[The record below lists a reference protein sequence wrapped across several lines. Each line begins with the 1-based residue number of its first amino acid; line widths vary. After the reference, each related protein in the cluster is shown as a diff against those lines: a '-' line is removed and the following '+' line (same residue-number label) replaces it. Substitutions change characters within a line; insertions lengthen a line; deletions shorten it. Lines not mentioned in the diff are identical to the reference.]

1 MDTKKRNLLIVF
13 GFIALS
19 VVSGLAAYGFYNNSQ
34 SSTTSDGTTVKP
46 TSTQK
51 VDPVTKQVID
61 DGADQTPENY
71 GQNPSKP
78 SLIGFAALLDQ
89 GITQDDLTA
98 FQGGISNYF
107 VSAGDKYPPASIVVF
122 SDASCGLPLDDGS
135 VNCSYKLTVNDK
147 TKIDGAFKT
156 DENGHITIGLSQD
169 GKTIY
174 NTAIDENA
182 S

>member
-1 MDTKKRNLLIVF
+1 MDTKKRNLLIIL
-13 GFIALS
+13 GFILLS
-19 VVSGLAAYGFYNNSQ
+19 GISGLAAYGFYQNNQ
-34 SSTTSDGTTVKP
+34 SSNPDSVKP

-61 DGADQTPENY
+61 DGADQTRENY
-71 GQNPSKP
+71 GQNPAKP

-89 GITQDDLTA
+89 GITQEDLTA
-98 FQGGISNYF
+98 FQGGITNYF
-107 VSAGDKYPPASIVVF
+107 VSAGSTYPPASIVVF
-122 SDASCGLPLDDGS
+122 SDASCALPLSDGT

-147 TKIDGAFKT
+147 TKLDGAFQT
-156 DENGHITIGLSQD
+156 DENGHITIGLSKD

-174 NTAIDENA
+174 NTSIDENA

>member
-1 MDTKKRNLLIVF
+1 MDIKKRNLLIIF
-13 GFIALS
+13 GFIMLSAL
-19 VVSGLAAYGFYNNSQ
+19 SGLAAYGFYNNNR
-34 SSTTSDGTTVKP
+34 STTNGATVKP

-61 DGADQTPENY
+61 DGSDQTPETY
-71 GQNPSKP
+71 GQNPAKP
-78 SLIGFAALLDQ
+78 VLIGFAALLDQ
-89 GITQDDLTA
+89 GITQNDLTA

-107 VSAGDKYPPASIVVF
+107 VSAGNTYPPASVVVF
-122 SDASCGLPLDDGS
+122 SNAACGVPLSDGS

-156 DENGHITIGLSQD
+156 DENGHITIGLTQD

-174 NTAIDENA
+174 HTTIDENA

>member
-1 MDTKKRNLLIVF
+1 MDTKKRNLLIVL
-13 GFIALS
+13 GFIVLS
-19 VVSGLAAYGFYNNSQ
+19 GLSGLAAYGFYNNGQ
-34 SSTTSDGTTVKP
+34 STTDGTNVKP

-51 VDPVTKQVID
+51 VDPITNQIVD
-61 DGADQTPENY
+61 DGSDQTPETY
-71 GQNPSKP
+71 GENPAKP

-89 GITQDDLTA
+89 GITQNDLTA
-98 FQGGISNYF
+98 FQGAISNYF
-107 VSAGDKYPPASIVVF
+107 ISAGNAYPPSSVVVF
-122 SDASCGLPLDDGS
+122 SNASCGLPLDDGS

-156 DENGHITIGLSQD
+156 DENGHITIGLTQN

-174 NTAIDENA
+174 HTAIDENA

>member
-1 MDTKKRNLLIVF
+1 MDTRKRNLLIVL
-13 GFIALS
+13 GFIVLS
-19 VVSGLAAYGFYNNSQ
+19 GISGRAAYGFYNNSQ
-34 SSTTSDGTTVKP
+34 SSTADGTTVKP

-51 VDPVTKQVID
+51 VDPVTKQVVD
-61 DGADQTPENY
+61 DGSDQTPENY
-71 GQNPSKP
+71 NENPAKP

-89 GITQDDLTA
+89 GITQEDLTA

-107 VSAGDKYPPASIVVF
+107 ISAGDTYPPSSVVVF
-122 SDASCGLPLDDGS
+122 SNASCGLPLDDGT

-147 TKIDGAFKT
+147 TKIDGAFQT
-156 DENGHITIGLSQD
+156 DENGHITIGLTQN

-174 NTAIDENA
+174 HTAIDENA

>member
-1 MDTKKRNLLIVF
+1 MDTKKRNLLIIL
-13 GFIALS
+13 GFIILS
-19 VVSGLAAYGFYNNSQ
+19 GLSALAAYGFYNNGQ
-34 SSTTSDGTTVKP
+34 STNGTNVKS

-51 VDPVTKQVID
+51 VDKTTNQVLD
-61 DGADQTPENY
+61 DGADQTPETY
-71 GQNPSKP
+71 GENPSKP

-89 GITQDDLTA
+89 GITQEDLAA
-98 FQGGISNYF
+98 FQGSISNYF
-107 VSAGDKYPPASIVVF
+107 TSAGSAYPPASIVVF

-156 DENGHITIGLSQD
+156 DENGHITIGLTRD

-174 NTAIDENA
+174 HDAVDENA

>member
-1 MDTKKRNLLIVF
+1 MDTKKRNLLIVL

-19 VVSGLAAYGFYNNSQ
+19 ALSGLAAYGFYNNGQ
-34 SSTTSDGTTVKP
+34 STTDGTTVKP

-61 DGADQTPENY
+61 DGADQTPETY
-71 GQNPSKP
+71 GENPSKP

-89 GITQDDLTA
+89 GITQEDLAA

-107 VSAGDKYPPASIVVF
+107 ISAGDKYPPESIVMF
-122 SDASCGLPLDDGS
+122 SNASCGLPLDDGS
-135 VNCSYKLTVNDK
+135 VNCSYKLTVNDT

-156 DENGHITIGLSQD
+156 DENGHITIGLTQD

-174 NTAIDENA
+174 HTAIDENA

>member
-1 MDTKKRNLLIVF
+1 MDTKKRNLLIIL
-13 GFIALS
+13 GFILLS
-19 VVSGLAAYGFYNNSQ
+19 GISGLAAYGFYQNNQ
-34 SSTTSDGTTVKP
+34 SSNPNSVKS

-61 DGADQTPENY
+61 DGADQTRENY
-71 GQNPSKP
+71 GQNPAKP

-89 GITQDDLTA
+89 GITQEDLTA
-98 FQGGISNYF
+98 FQGGITNYF
-107 VSAGDKYPPASIVVF
+107 VSAGSAYPPASIVVF
-122 SDASCGLPLDDGS
+122 SDASCALPLSDGT

-147 TKIDGAFKT
+147 TKLDGAFQT
-156 DENGHITIGLSQD
+156 DENGHITIGLSKD

-174 NTAIDENA
+174 NTSIDENA